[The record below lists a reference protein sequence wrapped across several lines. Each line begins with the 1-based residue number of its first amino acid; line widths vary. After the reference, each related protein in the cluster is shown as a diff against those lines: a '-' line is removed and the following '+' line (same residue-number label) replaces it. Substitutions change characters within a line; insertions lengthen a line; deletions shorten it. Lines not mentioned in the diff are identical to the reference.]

1 MVYNLLM
8 DSEEENPWGILKSLD
23 DGYWWLS
30 KLERE
35 AIEILYDLVQHND
48 TLSESSKTALEY
60 SVHKT
65 KEAIEIISIEM
76 KMFKE

>member
-1 MVYNLLM
+1 M
-8 DSEEENPWGILKSLD
+8 DSNEENPWGILTSLE
-23 DGYWWLS
+23 DGHWWLA

-35 AIEILYDLVQHND
+35 AIEILYDLVQFNE

-60 SVHKT
+60 SIYKT